1 MKLIVKDTKLQETS
15 EILLRH
21 FENLP
26 ETEIVIY
33 PEYSET
39 PGIQILKYGNNVKIC
54 YHEEVQYYRAL
65 GIVLGRKGDFS
76 CSQTAY
82 TDRLGVM
89 FDCSRN
95 GVLKMETVK
104 RYIEYLALLGTICCF
119 IQKIPMKF
127 RSIRILGLF
136 EAGIRKKKFMRW
148 NSMRKNLES
157 KWYRVF
163 RRWRIFG
170 RTCGGRSQKR

>member
-54 YHEEVQYYRAL
+54 YHDDR
-65 GIVLGRKGDFS
+65 GIFS
-76 CSQTAY
+76 
-82 TDRLGVM
+82 
-89 FDCSRN
+89 
-95 GVLKMETVK
+95 
-104 RYIEYLALLGTICCF
+104 
-119 IQKIPMKF
+119 
-127 RSIRILGLF
+127 
-136 EAGIRKKKFMRW
+136 
-148 NSMRKNLES
+148 
-157 KWYRVF
+157 
-163 RRWRIFG
+163 IFG
-170 RTCGGRSQKR
+170 KAVYEWHPGRAD

>member
-65 GIVLGRKGDFS
+65 GIVLGRKGTSPVRRPHIQTVWGS
-76 CSQTAY
+76 CLTVPGTACLKW
-82 TDRLGVM
+82 RL
-89 FDCSRN
+89 
-95 GVLKMETVK
+95 
-104 RYIEYLALLGTICCF
+104 
-119 IQKIPMKF
+119 
-127 RSIRILGLF
+127 
-136 EAGIRKKKFMRW
+136 
-148 NSMRKNLES
+148 
-157 KWYRVF
+157 
-163 RRWRIFG
+163 
-170 RTCGGRSQKR
+170 

>member
-54 YHEEVQYYRAL
+54 YHEEVQYYLPGARYRTWAERGL
-65 GIVLGRKGDFS
+65 LLF
-76 CSQTAY
+76 A
-82 TDRLGVM
+82 DR
-89 FDCSRN
+89 
-95 GVLKMETVK
+95 
-104 RYIEYLALLGTICCF
+104 I
-119 IQKIPMKF
+119 
-127 RSIRILGLF
+127 
-136 EAGIRKKKFMRW
+136 
-148 NSMRKNLES
+148 
-157 KWYRVF
+157 YRPS
-163 RRWRIFG
+163 
-170 RTCGGRSQKR
+170 GGHV

>member
-95 GVLKMETVK
+95 DCKTL
-104 RYIEYLALLGTICCF
+104 Y
-119 IQKIPMKF
+119 
-127 RSIRILGLF
+127 
-136 EAGIRKKKFMRW
+136 
-148 NSMRKNLES
+148 
-157 KWYRVF
+157 
-163 RRWRIFG
+163 
-170 RTCGGRSQKR
+170 